1 MKDVLN
7 NIPRESM
14 IKALVCI
21 AETES
26 EPLSAAIAKTTLSLK
41 IIRPTYGSHSVF
53 PQGSKQW
60 LSDISGQITKIIGD
74 LIVDLADDS
83 SPPIDDEARRD
94 LRTRIQ
100 QLSVK
105 FREISFNINKI
116 PFDLCPVKR
125 TITLPKDLSY
135 EQKDL

>member
-26 EPLSAAIAKTTLSLK
+26 EPLSATIAKTTLSLK

-94 LRTRIQ
+94 LRVRIQ

-105 FREISFNINKI
+105 FSEVSFNINKI
-116 PFDLCPVKR
+116 PFDFCPVEKNDNVAKR
-125 TITLPKDLSY
+125 PVT
-135 EQKDL
+135 